1 MVKALSNL
9 GYAASLT
16 GDLERAKT
24 HYEEALAVAEAPRDR
39 VVALNSL
46 SDLALRARDLD
57 RARELAQQARRDAV
71 DDESAGVASFNL
83 GYTELLAG
91 RRPEAARNLQD
102 AARIFDALG
111 DQETV
116 ALALDGL
123 AIATDDPDRAAQ
135 LVGGAEARREA
146 VGARGRPSRTSCAS
160 TARSRARTRAGRISR
175 RDRAHARR
183 AHRVE
188 TPLNPIPQPPIQ
200 RMGNNM
206 ATGFASALSEGQPAQ
221 LDLGDEAVP
230 CLVVGFSGAD
240 VVLAP
245 GGAIPE
251 DALAPGNTSY
261 LLIEADGTLQALK
274 AHVRPGY
281 TEGELVATLLDPFR
295 LGQRRNFSRA
305 PLVLPAHVRPAGD
318 TEDPTTTFTRDI
330 SAGGLRIA
338 RQSGYREADLHEVV
352 LGLVQANREIR
363 VTAET
368 VRVTPADVSLSFTDI
383 EAEDRLLLAQL
394 TFAYHRRRAGQ

>member
-1 MVKALSNL
+1 
-9 GYAASLT
+9 
-16 GDLERAKT
+16 
-24 HYEEALAVAEAPRDR
+24 
-39 VVALNSL
+39 
-46 SDLALRARDLD
+46 
-57 RARELAQQARRDAV
+57 
-71 DDESAGVASFNL
+71 
-83 GYTELLAG
+83 
-91 RRPEAARNLQD
+91 
-102 AARIFDALG
+102 
-111 DQETV
+111 
-116 ALALDGL
+116 
-123 AIATDDPDRAAQ
+123 
-135 LVGGAEARREA
+135 
-146 VGARGRPSRTSCAS
+146 
-160 TARSRARTRAGRISR
+160 
-175 RDRAHARR
+175 
-183 AHRVE
+183 
-188 TPLNPIPQPPIQ
+188 
-200 RMGNNM
+200 M

-221 LDLGDEAVP
+221 LDLGEEAVP

-251 DALAPGNTSY
+251 DALTSGNTSY

-274 AHVRPGY
+274 AHVKPGY

-318 TEDPTTTFTRDI
+318 PDDPTTTFTRDI

-338 RQSGYREADLHEVV
+338 RQSGHREADLHEVV

-363 VTAET
+363 ATAET
-368 VRVTPADVSLSFTDI
+368 VRLTPADVSLSFTDI